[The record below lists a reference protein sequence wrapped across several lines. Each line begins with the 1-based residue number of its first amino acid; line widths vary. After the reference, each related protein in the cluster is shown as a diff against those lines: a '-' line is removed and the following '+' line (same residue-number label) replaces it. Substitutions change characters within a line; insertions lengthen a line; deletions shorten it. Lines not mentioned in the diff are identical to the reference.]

1 MSLKTLRQLIT
12 RRLPLAAVFQD
23 IRYGFRKLLGM
34 PGFAFIAVA
43 TLAIGIGANTAIF
56 SAINAFMLRPL
67 PFDGANRLVW
77 FQEKNE
83 AFGEMSVAYANYRD
97 WRDRNQTFEEIA
109 CYRNSSPNVTGG
121 ESPERI
127 HVRQTTA
134 NLFSMLG
141 AKPLFGRLYD
151 KNDDRP
157 GVPKTVVLNYGYWQ
171 KRFGGEETA
180 IGKTILFDGDPY
192 TIIGVMPLNFCFP
205 PFLSSQCDAWSPMG
219 LLESD
224 EWFLKRYN
232 HTGCDAI
239 GKLKEGLSIEQA
251 QADLDA
257 ISAQLRE
264 AFPDANSGN
273 RVVLFNYRERIT
285 DEIRPAMLLL
295 MGAVL
300 FVMLI
305 VSANIGNLL
314 LARSSARV
322 QEFAVR
328 NALGAGRMRIIRQVL
343 CEGLILVLLG
353 GTAGLLAAMWGLDL
367 IVRIVPINTT
377 SDPQQFFRIDGTVLA
392 FSLIITLGSGLL
404 FSLVPA
410 FQASRVNL
418 TEAMKDTSRSTSG
431 GSKRK
436 HFREFLIVSEISLAL
451 ILLVGAG
458 LMTRSFYR
466 YMQADPG
473 YDPHNVLLMDLSL
486 SEKDYPE
493 EKQAALFYDQLMQ
506 RISAIPGVRHA
517 SVASNVLGQWQ
528 STYYAEGA
536 PIPEKGQT
544 PHAEYNCVSP
554 DHFEA
559 MGIRLIEGR
568 YFTQQDVDGSKPVAI
583 VDERFVQTYWPG
595 QSGVGKRL
603 KIHSE
608 GPNGDQPWRE
618 IVGVVGHIKHYG
630 VDQSSR
636 ESLYLPFNQYPDR
649 DVTIVL
655 RTAGDPLSFASL
667 ARNEISA
674 LNNQLPVARI
684 RTLMNV
690 VEERSFMRR
699 FTTVLLGSFA
709 LAAVLL
715 AVLGIYGVMSY
726 SVSQRSHEIGI
737 RMAMGAQVSDVLWLI
752 LKGGLMLTGIGVSI
766 GLAGAFAL
774 NRFLAS
780 QLYGIGALDPVTYGA
795 VSVVLSAIA
804 LSACYI
810 PARKAAKTN
819 PLETLRWE

>member
-1 MSLKTLRQLIT
+1 MSLKTPKPSIT
-12 RRLPLAAVFQD
+12 RHLSLVTVFQD
-23 IRYGFRKLLGM
+23 FRYGLRKLLGM
-34 PGFAFIAVA
+34 PGFAFIAIA
-43 TLAIGIGANTAIF
+43 TLAIGIGANTTIF
-56 SAINAFMLRPL
+56 SAVNAFMLRPL
-67 PFDGANRLVW
+67 PFDGADRLVW
-77 FQEKNE
+77 FQEENA
-83 AFGEMSVAYANYRD
+83 AFGEMSVSFANYRD
-97 WRDRNQTFEEIA
+97 WRDRNQTFEEVA

-121 ESPERI
+121 ETPERI
-127 HVRQTTA
+127 HARQATA
-134 NLFSMLG
+134 NLFPMLG
-141 AKPLFGRLYD
+141 AKPLLGRVYD
-151 KNDDRP
+151 KNDDQP
-157 GVPKTVVLNYGYWQ
+157 GVPRTVVLNYGYWQ
-171 KRFGGEETA
+171 RKFGGQEGA
-180 IGKTILFDGDPY
+180 IGQTLLFDGDPY
-192 TIIGVMPLNFCFP
+192 TIIGVMPPDFCFP
-205 PFLSSQCDAWSPMG
+205 PFLSTQCDAWTPVG

-239 GKLKEGLSIEQA
+239 GKLKRGISLEAA

-264 AFPDANSGN
+264 VYPDANSGN
-273 RVVLFNYRERIT
+273 RVELTPYRKQIA
-285 DEIRPAMLLL
+285 DFIRPAMLVL
-295 MGAVL
+295 MGAVV
-300 FVMLI
+300 FVLLI

-314 LARSSARV
+314 LARSTARV
-322 QEFAVR
+322 QEFAIR
-328 NALGAGRMRIIRQVL
+328 NALGAGRIRIMRQVL

-353 GTAGLLAAMWGLDL
+353 GTAGILAAMWGLDW
-367 IVRIVPINTT
+367 IARVVPINTA
-377 SDPQQFFRIDGTVLA
+377 SDPRQFFRIDGNVLL
-392 FSLIITLGSGLL
+392 FSLIVTLGSGLL

-410 FQASRVNL
+410 LQASRVNL
-418 TEAMKDTSRSTSG
+418 TEAMKDANRSTSG

-436 HFREFLIVSEISLAL
+436 RFREILIVSEISLAL

-486 SEKDYPE
+486 SEKDYPGD
-493 EKQAALFYDQLMQ
+493 KQAALFYSQLIQ
-506 RISAIPGVRHA
+506 RISAISGVRHA

-528 STYYAEGA
+528 STYYVEGA
-536 PIPEKGQT
+536 PIPEKGQA
-544 PHAEYNCVSP
+544 PHAEYNCISP

-568 YFTQQDVDGSKPVAI
+568 YFTSQDVDGSKPVAI

-636 ESLYLPFNQYPDR
+636 ESLYLPFSQYPDR

-655 RTAGDPLSFASL
+655 RTAGDPLPFASL
-667 ARNEISA
+667 ARTEISA

-699 FTTVLLGSFA
+699 FTTALLGSFA

-726 SVSQRSHEIGI
+726 SVSQRSHEIGV

-752 LKGGLMLTGIGVSI
+752 LKGGLLLTGIGVLI
-766 GLAGAFAL
+766 GLVGSFAL

-780 QLYGIGALDPVTYGA
+780 QLYGIGALDWITYA
-795 VSVVLSAIA
+795 TVSLVLIAIA
-804 LSACYI
+804 LLACYI
-810 PARKAAKTN
+810 PARRAAKVD
-819 PLETLRWE
+819 PLTALRYE